1 MITNES
7 NETKNQGQQTAE
19 QPDLKRQVIHN
30 LHRLRTSVKW
40 ILIGII
46 TGLVVGAV
54 GVAFSYAMS
63 AATTMRNTYPWLLYF
78 LPIAGVLIV

>member
-1 MITNES
+1 MNTNES
-7 NETKNQGQQTAE
+7 NESKNQGQQTTE

-40 ILIGII
+40 ILIGIV

-54 GVAFSYAMS
+54 GIAFSYAMS
-63 AATTMRNTYPWLLYF
+63 AATTMRNT
-78 LPIAGVLIV
+78 